1 MSLAA
6 IIRRAA
12 GTSTIAAVP
21 APAADE
27 EEKKV
32 DAAAAAPAAAGTDND
47 APDDPD
53 DAEDPDRKSG
63 ETDDREISAEV
74 SAEDRAAFDRG
85 CAAERARISAI
96 LGSEEADGNQALA
109 AHLAFAT
116 DDAPEK
122 ALAALKA
129 AGPAV
134 STGLSARMNGRPAS
148 ALGRGGEKPAP
159 KDGAAVWTGAIGRAG
174 VRRKAK

>member
-1 MSLAA
+1 MTMSLAA

-12 GTSTIAAVP
+12 GTSAPAAVA

-32 DAAAAAPAAAGTDND
+32 ETSAAAPAAAAADND
-47 APDDPD
+47 TADDPD
-53 DAEDPDRKSG
+53 DADDPDRKSG
-63 ETDDREISAEV
+63 EADDREISAQ
-74 SAEDRAAFDRG
+74 DRSAFDRG
-85 CAAERARISAI
+85 RAAERARISAI
-96 LGSEEADGNQALA
+96 LGSEEADGNPALA

-129 AGPAV
+129 AGPGAA
-134 STGLSARMNGRPAS
+134 TGLSARMNGRPAP
-148 ALGRGGEKPAP
+148 ALGRGGEKSAP
-159 KDGAAVWTGAIGRAG
+159 KDGAAAWAGPIGRAG
-174 VRRKAK
+174 VGRKAK